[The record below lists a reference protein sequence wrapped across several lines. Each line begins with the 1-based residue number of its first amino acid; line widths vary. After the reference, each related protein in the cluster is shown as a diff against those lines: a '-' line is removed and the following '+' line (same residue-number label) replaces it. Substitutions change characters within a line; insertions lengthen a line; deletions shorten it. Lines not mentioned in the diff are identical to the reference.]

1 MDRWQRRLGVTGR
14 LIMATR
20 RPLGSGIE
28 AIALLIVSVTITA
41 AIAAA
46 MLVDTLIAPGLSAS
60 VALDCRATI
69 HPVVSADRRSTIG
82 AHVVMVGPAT

>member
-1 MDRWQRRLGVTGR
+1 
-14 LIMATR
+14 MATR
-20 RPLGSGIE
+20 RPLSSGIE

-69 HPVVSADRRSTIG
+69 HPVVHTMEFADARCCPPRRCR
-82 AHVVMVGPAT
+82 